1 VSDNQVTLTGNL
13 TDDPELRFTPSGV
26 AVANFRLAVD
36 QRVWDT
42 DGWRDGEASYFRV
55 NVWRDQAEHVSR
67 SLHKGARCVVVGRL
81 KSRSWETPEG
91 QRRSAVEVDAEEVGM
106 SLRFAPV
113 ASAQAEPDREAEPAP
128 ERPAAERPASERP
141 APQRSAPERRPP
153 AERPAPARAGG
164 NGARRGRQPA
174 KAAAGRDQAPF

>member
-1 VSDNQVTLTGNL
+1 MSDNQVTLTGNL

-91 QRRSAVEVDAEEVGM
+91 QRRSAVEVDAEVVGM
-106 SLRFAPV
+106 SVRFAPA
-113 ASAQAEPDREAEPAP
+113 ASAQADPATGAE
-128 ERPAAERPASERP
+128 PAAERPAPERP
-141 APQRSAPERRPP
+141 APQRSGPERRPP

-164 NGARRGRQPA
+164 NGPRRGRQPA
-174 KAAAGRDQAPF
+174 KAAAGSDEVPF

>member
-1 VSDNQVTLTGNL
+1 MSDNQVTLTGNL
-13 TDDPELRFTPSGV
+13 TDDPELRFTPNGV

-42 DGWRDGEASYFRV
+42 DGWKDGESSYFRV
-55 NVWRDQAEHVSR
+55 SVWRDQAEHVSR
-67 SLHKGARCVVVGRL
+67 SLQKGTRCVVVGRL

-113 ASAQAEPDREAEPAP
+113 ATASADDAEAKPEPAP
-128 ERPAAERPASERP
+128 AKAA
-141 APQRSAPERRPP
+141 
-153 AERPAPARAGG
+153 G
-164 NGARRGRQPA
+164 NGSRRGRQPA
-174 KAAAGRDQAPF
+174 RAAAGRDEVPV

>member
-1 VSDNQVTLTGNL
+1 MSDNQVTLTGNL
-13 TDDPELRFTPSGV
+13 TDDPELRFTPNGV

-42 DGWRDGEASYFRV
+42 DGWKDGEASYFRV
-55 NVWRDQAEHVSR
+55 NVWRDQAEHISR

-106 SLRFAPV
+106 SLRFGPV
-113 ASAQAEPDREAEPAP
+113 APPPGFGPLGPPPEEPAT
-128 ERPAAERPASERP
+128 AK
-141 APQRSAPERRPP
+141 
-153 AERPAPARAGG
+153 PAPAKAG
-164 NGARRGRQPA
+164 NGSRRGRQPA
-174 KAAAGRDQAPF
+174 KAAAGNNEAPF

>member
-13 TDDPELRFTPSGV
+13 TDDPELRFTPNGV

-42 DGWRDGEASYFRV
+42 DGWKDGEASYFRV

-106 SLRFAPV
+106 SMRFTPV
-113 ASAQAEPDREAEPAP
+113 AAGAAEPAAATPAPEP
-128 ERPAAERPASERP
+128 ERAPEPAAAKG
-141 APQRSAPERRPP
+141 A
-153 AERPAPARAGG
+153 G
-164 NGARRGRQPA
+164 NGSRRGRQPA
-174 KAAAGRDQAPF
+174 KAAAGAREAPF

>member
-13 TDDPELRFTPSGV
+13 TDDPELRFTPNGV

-42 DGWRDGEASYFRV
+42 DGWKDGESSYFRV

-67 SLHKGARCVVVGRL
+67 SLHKGARCVIVGRL

-106 SLRFAPV
+106 SMRFTPV
-113 ASAQAEPDREAEPAP
+113 AAGAAEPAAATPAPEP
-128 ERPAAERPASERP
+128 ERA
-141 APQRSAPERRPP
+141 
-153 AERPAPARAGG
+153 PAPATAKGAG
-164 NGARRGRQPA
+164 NGSRRGRQPA
-174 KAAAGRDQAPF
+174 KASAGGREAPF

>member
-13 TDDPELRFTPSGV
+13 TDDPELRFTPNGV

-36 QRVWDT
+36 QRVWDA
-42 DGWRDGEASYFRV
+42 DGWKDGESSYFRV
-55 NVWRDQAEHVSR
+55 SVWRGQAEHVSR

-81 KSRSWETPEG
+81 RSHSWETPEG

-113 ASAQAEPDREAEPAP
+113 APPPAEAEAAPPEPEPEPAP
-128 ERPAAERPASERP
+128 AK
-141 APQRSAPERRPP
+141 
-153 AERPAPARAGG
+153 AGG
-164 NGARRGRQPA
+164 NGSRRVRQPA
-174 KAAAGRDQAPF
+174 KAAAGRDEAPF

>member
-1 VSDNQVTLTGNL
+1 MSDNQVTLTGNL
-13 TDDPELRFTPSGV
+13 TDDPELRFTPNGV

-42 DGWRDGEASYFRV
+42 DGWKDGESSYFRV

-81 KSRSWETPEG
+81 RSRSWETPEG

-106 SLRFAPV
+106 SMRFAP
-113 ASAQAEPDREAEPAP
+113 AAQPAEAATAEPA
-128 ERPAAERPASERP
+128 
-141 APQRSAPERRPP
+141 
-153 AERPAPARAGG
+153 APAKATPAKAG
-164 NGARRGRQPA
+164 NGSRRGRQPA
-174 KAAAGRDQAPF
+174 KAAAGRDEVPF

>member
-1 VSDNQVTLTGNL
+1 MSDNQVTLTGNL

-26 AVANFRLAVD
+26 AVASFRLAVD
-36 QRVWDT
+36 QRVWDG
-42 DGWRDGEASYFRV
+42 DGWKDGEASYFRV

-113 ASAQAEPDREAEPAP
+113 G
-128 ERPAAERPASERP
+128 PAAEEA
-141 APQRSAPERRPP
+141 AAK
-153 AERPAPARAGG
+153 PAPAKNGG
-164 NGARRGRQPA
+164 NGSRRGRQPV
-174 KAAAGRDQAPF
+174 KAAAGMDQAPF

>member
-13 TDDPELRFTPSGV
+13 TDDPELRFTPGGV

-106 SLRFAPV
+106 SLRFAPA
-113 ASAQAEPDREAEPAP
+113 ASAQAEPAREAEPAT
-128 ERPAAERPASERP
+128 AERP
-141 APQRSAPERRPP
+141 APQRSGPERPPP

-164 NGARRGRQPA
+164 SGARRGRQPA

>member
-1 VSDNQVTLTGNL
+1 MSDNQVTLTGNL
-13 TDDPELRFTPSGV
+13 TDDPELRFTPNGV

-42 DGWRDGEASYFRV
+42 DGWKDGESSYFRV

-106 SLRFAPV
+106 SMRFAP
-113 ASAQAEPDREAEPAP
+113 AAAGAAEPAVAKPEPEPEP
-128 ERPAAERPASERP
+128 ERAPAS
-141 APQRSAPERRPP
+141 
-153 AERPAPARAGG
+153 APARGPG
-164 NGARRGRQPA
+164 NGSRRGRQPA
-174 KAAAGRDQAPF
+174 KAAAGGREAPF

>member
-1 VSDNQVTLTGNL
+1 MSDNQVTLTGNL

-42 DGWRDGEASYFRV
+42 DGWKDGESSYFRV

-113 ASAQAEPDREAEPAP
+113 AA
-128 ERPAAERPASERP
+128 PAAEAAEA
-141 APQRSAPERRPP
+141 APPRSAP
-153 AERPAPARAGG
+153 ATRPAPARAG
-164 NGARRGRQPA
+164 NGSRRGRQPA
-174 KAAAGRDQAPF
+174 RAAAGGNQAPF